1 MKHLLFCTLFGLFV
15 TSAESQELFGKKIIN
30 ISVADIFGTVRSGY
44 GDDFGTITPQPRQQ
58 DFQLRLNVNTG
69 KFHANKKS
77 VFYGVELPFRI
88 NHINNTGTEF
98 LIGLY
103 PYISFVKLF
112 PVSKNIYV
120 LSEAGFRLGYE
131 YYQARMNLLADI
143 NMNTW
148 QIATFIKPITAIW
161 YIKKNLG
168 ITLSPWTGQLTY
180 QYRSTTSPSTPGRKA
195 VNTLVSLSGSLIASV
210 GIQLKLK

>member
-1 MKHLLFCTLFGLFV
+1 MKHLLFCSLFGLIV
-15 TSAESQELFGKKIIN
+15 TSVESQELFGKKIIN
-30 ISVADIFGTVRSGY
+30 ISVADMFGTARSGY
-44 GDDFGTITPQPRQQ
+44 GDDFGTITPQTKQQ

-69 KFHANKKS
+69 KFLANKTS
-77 VFYGVELPFRI
+77 MFYGVELPFRI
-88 NHINNTGTEF
+88 NHINNIGTEF

-103 PYISFVKLF
+103 PYISFVKLV

-120 LSEAGFRLGYE
+120 SSEAGFRLGYE
-131 YYQARMNLLADI
+131 YYQVRMKGLGEI
-143 NMNTW
+143 NTNTW

-161 YIKKNLG
+161 YIKENLG

-180 QYRSTTSPSTPGRKA
+180 QYRSTISPSTPGRKA
-195 VNTLVSLSGSLIASV
+195 VNTLVSLSGSLVASV